1 MITIRRLE
9 SADVD
14 RLRDIDVSENG
25 DVVYRV
31 IDGQVVPTSE
41 EWHRPR
47 WSESECARRIARI
60 RQQLTA
66 GDVVL
71 GALDAVRLVGLAV
84 LHLSLSPGMSQLAG
98 LWVTN
103 THWRQGVATRLCD
116 EVERLAREAGSTA
129 FYVSA
134 TPSRGAVGFYQ
145 SRGFRLT
152 DDVDADLYELEPN
165 DIHMVMQLGVRQFP
179 LIDERE
185 GIRMGANL
193 VALAPGETL
202 VVESPHRLQK
212 EQSYGY
218 IRALWWLWL
227 ADGRSAVSV
236 PPGAGDRVERIVKTV
251 REPAQLNDEGLA
263 EQLRAPVN
271 ESLRQAGLE
280 PVDRVFSDVCFASN
294 EHLLLRHHHGD
305 CRRLTDD
312 SIPPAEGLGLPSHC
326 FPDGISYGIV
336 VAGEAVSI
344 AFSHRPG
351 VMEDRVAD
359 IGIET
364 AEGHRRRGYGK
375 TAVSAVAGHVIDV
388 GGEARYACR
397 PDNAASI
404 AAARSCGF
412 VDYARSLILSAPRRD
427 REA

>member
-1 MITIRRLE
+1 MITIRRFE
-9 SADVD
+9 SADID

-31 IDGQVVPTSE
+31 INGQVVPTSE

-47 WSESECARRIARI
+47 WSERECVRRITRI
-60 RQQLTA
+60 RQQLAA

-71 GALDAVRLVGLAV
+71 GALDGVQLAGLAV
-84 LHLSLSPGMSQLAG
+84 LHPNLSPGLSQLAG

-103 THWRQGVATRLCD
+103 TYWRQGVATRLCN
-116 EVERLAREAGSTA
+116 EVERLAQEAGSTA
-129 FYVSA
+129 LYVSA
-134 TPSRGAVGFYQ
+134 TPSRGALGFYH

-152 DDVDADLYELEPN
+152 DDVHAGLHELEP
-165 DIHMVMQLGVRQFP
+165 DDVHMVMQLGVRQFP

-185 GIRMGANL
+185 GIRMGADL
-193 VALAPGETL
+193 AALEPGATL
-202 VVESPHRLQK
+202 VVESPRRLQK

-236 PPGAGDRVERIVKTV
+236 PPGAGERVGRIVGTV
-251 REPAQLNDEGLA
+251 HEPTELNDEGLA
-263 EQLRAPVN
+263 EQLRGPVN
-271 ESLRQAGLE
+271 ESLRQAGLK

-294 EHLLLRHHHGD
+294 ERLLPRHHHGD
-305 CRRLTDD
+305 CRRLIDD
-312 SIPPAEGLGLPSHC
+312 SIPPADGLGLPDHC
-326 FPDGISYGIV
+326 FPDGICYGVV

-364 AEGHRRRGYGK
+364 VEGHRRRGYGK
-375 TAVSAVAGHVIDV
+375 TAVSAVAGHVVDV

-404 AAARSCGF
+404 ATARSCGF
-412 VDYARSLILSAPRRD
+412 VAYARSLILSTPRCD
-427 REA
+427 R